1 VSAPG
6 FKPHIKLVMEPGNAA
21 RLVDDAG
28 KRTLVL
34 TVLEGQVL
42 ALMGP
47 THTAESLTANAKA
60 AGLDVDVRMVEALLV
75 RAEQNGF
82 LERAPVRKKG
92 QAPVLTMDSVAPAFR
107 SDLLMSPGPKPGL
120 LRVEDPQSG
129 NTLSLHDFEVHV
141 ARLLDGKHKVSDV
154 ITLAGKIGVVL
165 SLESLQT
172 FIAQMRTYGLMVEW
186 WSEATQPTAHTWPER
201 TRWTA
206 DIRELYQSAL
216 RLYRQDRP
224 QHALEYLNMLLEIAP
239 TTPEALQL
247 KERVQAKLNGTAESD
262 VTFESLRGRP
272 DEPLP
277 ELTPAAGTSAPP
289 PAALRPASGP
299 PPAPPPSP
307 PPAPPPSP
315 PHVAPL
321 APPPAPMPATPTR
334 TETEA
339 AQLGRAPEPVAFMP
353 TLPEMEMDLEL
364 GAEVKPTDP
373 SQPQPDE
380 AKPKKKKKRGKG
392 LLFFGA
398 LVIGLAV
405 PLPALKGVETE
416 LEPVTLGDVKVAGG
430 TFHTM
435 LAKPGQ
441 HVDVGAPVA
450 DLDTDKA
457 SQEKSQL
464 EKEIARLE
472 AAAQKAADK
481 ARPKAVSKL
490 KEKLAKAEKALA
502 KANEDDRPKKQKA
515 LDKLQKQYD
524 DANGEERA
532 AELRAQAAAAKA
544 KLPALQ
550 KELDGALVTAPIAG
564 AFEPAVIP
572 PAGAQ
577 FDAGAVLG
585 HIVDEHK
592 ALLPKDTEGE
602 DVVIGGKRL
611 ALSELKATEA
621 GLEVP
626 FEGPRPKTVEVEV
639 KSGWAPWSLRY
650 RPLVEEQIAKLR
662 ALAGQ
667 P

>member
-21 RLVDDAG
+21 RLVDDTAR
-28 KRTLVL
+28 RTLVL

-47 THTAESLTANAKA
+47 THTAESLTASAKA

-92 QAPVLTMDSVAPAFR
+92 QAPVLTIDSIAPAFR

-141 ARLLDGKHKVSDV
+141 ARLLDGNHKVSDV

-186 WSEATQPTAHTWPER
+186 WSEATQPSAHTWPQR
-201 TRWTA
+201 TKWTA

-216 RLYRQDRP
+216 RLYRQGRP
-224 QHALEYLNMLLEIAP
+224 QHALEYLQMLLEIAP
-239 TTPEALQL
+239 TTPEALEL
-247 KERVQAKLNGTAESD
+247 KERVQAKLSGTAEAD
-262 VTFESLRGRP
+262 MTFESLHGRP

-277 ELTPAAGTSAPP
+277 ELTPAAGTLAPAPAAPP
-289 PAALRPASGP
+289 RPSSVP
-299 PPAPPPSP
+299 PPAPAPSP
-307 PPAPPPSP
+307 PHAPPPSP
-315 PHVAPL
+315 PHVAPVS
-321 APPPAPMPATPTR
+321 APPAPVPSTPTR

-339 AQLGRAPEPVAFMP
+339 APLGRAPEPVAFMP
-353 TLPEMEMDLEL
+353 TLPEVELEL
-364 GAEVKPTDP
+364 GDGEVKPTDP

-380 AKPKKKKKRGKG
+380 VKPKKKKKRGKS
-392 LLFFGA
+392 LLFFSA
-398 LVIGLAV
+398 LILGLGV
-405 PLPALKGVETE
+405 PLPALKGVETA
-416 LEPVTLGDVKVAGG
+416 LEPLPLGEVKVAGG
-430 TFHTM
+430 TFHTL

-441 HVDVGAPVA
+441 HVDVGAAVA

-464 EKEIARLE
+464 EKEITRLE
-472 AAAQKAADK
+472 AAAQKAEEK
-481 ARPKAVSKL
+481 ARPKAVAKL

-515 LDKLQKQYD
+515 LDKIQKQYD

-532 AELRAQAAAAKA
+532 AELRGQAAAAKA

-564 AFEPAVIP
+564 AFEPATIP

-592 ALLPKDTEGE
+592 ALLPKETEGE
-602 DVVIGGKRL
+602 DVVVGGKRL
-611 ALSELKATEA
+611 ALSELKQTEA

-626 FEGPRPKTVEVEV
+626 FDGPRPKTVEVEV

-662 ALAGQ
+662 ALAGL
-667 P
+667 